1 MTANHF
7 RFIERRSTVVFK
19 SFSVPLELVNL
30 TAGRVLLKIGRIVTP
45 LECHVGVTQTHFI
58 ACRNQVKARPAH
70 IRIWR
75 LPSGKSRADN
85 STPILFRCLVFW
97 CDKPHFS
104 RRVFCLTRNSINVRF
119 GLGTQPWYP
128 NFRA

>member
-30 TAGRVLLKIGRIVTP
+30 TAERVLLKIGRIVTP

-85 STPILFRCLVFW
+85 STPIPQDPSSSGAWF
-97 CDKPHFS
+97 
-104 RRVFCLTRNSINVRF
+104 F
-119 GLGTQPWYP
+119 GVTSHISAAES
-128 NFRA
+128 FV